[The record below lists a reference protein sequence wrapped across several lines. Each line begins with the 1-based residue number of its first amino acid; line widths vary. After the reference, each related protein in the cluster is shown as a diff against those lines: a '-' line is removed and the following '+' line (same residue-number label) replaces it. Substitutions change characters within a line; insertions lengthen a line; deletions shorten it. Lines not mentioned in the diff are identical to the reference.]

1 MFLAGMAQQS
11 QLLENGLLCYSMS
24 IFGYSQEK
32 ININYLCVKELF
44 SLAWREYWK
53 KGKTS
58 GFNRKKEKSKTY
70 LNVAAIVGQSNLLII
85 ELAAC

>member
-1 MFLAGMAQQS
+1 M
-11 QLLENGLLCYSMS
+11 SM
-24 IFGYSQEK
+24 FGYFQEK
-32 ININYLCVKELF
+32 ININNLCVKELF

-70 LNVAAIVGQSNLLII
+70 LNIVAIVSH
-85 ELAAC
+85 

>member
-1 MFLAGMAQQS
+1 MAGMVQQP

-53 KGKTS
+53 EGKTS
-58 GFNRKKEKSKTY
+58 GLNRKKEKSKTY
-70 LNVAAIVGQSNLLII
+70 LNVVATISHSNALII
-85 ELAAC
+85 ELAAS